1 MWAIDIV
8 SNSPP
13 TTVPSSIEA
22 TIGPPLSM
30 IHLFKL
36 RTPDSISENA
46 SRRTRAN
53 SMALASLREVK
64 QNLQELIRSISV
76 FERCLADDS
85 EWAEETASSVR
96 FAENIT
102 AQEDI
107 DHQ

>member
-1 MWAIDIV
+1 
-8 SNSPP
+8 
-13 TTVPSSIEA
+13 
-22 TIGPPLSM
+22 
-30 IHLFKL
+30 
-36 RTPDSISENA
+36 
-46 SRRTRAN
+46 
-53 SMALASLREVK
+53 MALASLREVK